1 MSRRGSCAQYGMI
14 ALSPVTAGETL
25 FEIPRRVLLTAETS
39 SISELLDNG
48 MCTLIS
54 SSSSSSS
61 LFVQIKIHDAKKYQ

>member
-1 MSRRGSCAQYGMI
+1 VSRRGSCAQYGMI

-48 MCTLIS
+48 MCILIC
-54 SSSSSSS
+54 
-61 LFVQIKIHDAKKYQ
+61 INKAPHDIVK